1 MRLCPAL
8 VLGPP
13 GSRARRLALRLAALS
28 DSVVVLLLGE
38 AGKARANHACLTG
51 KCYSIDSFSRLMGK
65 RWIAIWFEQIAAWGG
80 LTPAP
85 WNACRRRSRLKV
97 QGVGNARSLS
107 QMGLEPDRQNDP
119 P

>member
-1 MRLCPAL
+1 M
-8 VLGPP
+8 LGPP
-13 GSRARRLALRLAALS
+13 GSRALRLALRLAALS
-28 DSVVVLLLGE
+28 DSVLLLLLGR
-38 AGKARANHACLTG
+38 AGAARVNHPFLTE
-51 KCYSIDSFSRLMGK
+51 KRYSIDSFSRLMGK

>member
-1 MRLCPAL
+1 M
-8 VLGPP
+8 LGPP
-13 GSRARRLALRLAALS
+13 GRHALRLALRLAALS

-38 AGKARANHACLTG
+38 AGKARVNHACLTE
-51 KCYSIDSFSRLMGK
+51 KHYSIDSCSRFMNK
-65 RWIAIWFEQIAAWGG
+65 RWSMIWFEQMAAWGG